1 MLIAQRR
8 AVVKSFRE
16 RLQVVM
22 DRSALTPSAYAR
34 TVGIDRSTLAQLLAP
49 ANERLPR
56 AETLAAIATLAGV
69 SVDWLLGLTS
79 QERPGAEVIEPVSVE
94 GGAHSPIDDR
104 FLRWYAEAETAGYR
118 IRSVPRSFPDFL
130 KSAEVMRYEYAQWP
144 EIDEAATV
152 RWAMERR
159 AQMRQSALSQESCV
173 PLQALEA
180 FARGTGQ
187 WQDLPA
193 EIRRQQLG
201 EMSEICREL
210 YPSLTFHLYD
220 LKQTYSAPFTVFS
233 PQRAMIYIG
242 ALFFMFTA
250 TEHVRALNR
259 RFDDLIRAAVVQPN
273 DVCDV
278 IAGLADEVR

>member
-1 MLIAQRR
+1 MTAQRR
-8 AVVKSFRE
+8 AVVTSFRE
-16 RLQVVM
+16 RLQIVIG
-22 DRSALTPSAYAR
+22 RSSLSPSAYAKS
-34 TVGIDRSTLAQLLAP
+34 VGIDRSTLAQLLAP
-49 ANERLPR
+49 ANARLPR
-56 AETLAAIATLAGV
+56 ADTLVAIATLAGV

-79 QERPGAEVIEPVSVE
+79 QERPGAEVIKPVSVE

-144 EIDEAATV
+144 QVDEAATV
-152 RWAMERR
+152 RWATERR
-159 AQMRQSALSQESCV
+159 EHLRRSELSQESCV

-180 FARGTGQ
+180 FAYGNGP
-187 WQDLPA
+187 WHALPA
-193 EIRRQQLG
+193 PVRRDQLSG
-201 EMSEICREL
+201 MTSICREL

-220 LKQTYSAPFTVFS
+220 LKQTYSAPFTVFG

-242 ALFFMFTA
+242 GLFFMFTA

-259 RFDDLIRAAVVQPN
+259 RFDELICSAVVQPN
-273 DVCDV
+273 DVCDLMER
-278 IAGLADEVR
+278 LADEVR